1 MTVAV
6 LPVPSKVEV
15 KLDPKDLEETQCRGS
30 GPGGQ
35 HRNMCDSAVQVKHK
49 PTGLIVRAETEK
61 SQHYNRKLAYDL
73 LRARLQAAEEARV
86 GNQRDSKRRRQIG
99 SGMRGDKRRTI
110 RVRDGTVKDHVLGK
124 SWKLKPYLRGEWD

>member
-1 MTVAV
+1 VTVAV

-35 HRNMCDSAVQVKHK
+35 HRNMRDTAVQVKHK
-49 PTGLIVRAETEK
+49 PSGLIVRAETEK
-61 SQHYNRKLAYDL
+61 SQHHNRTMAYEL
-73 LRARLQAAEEARV
+73 LRARLQAAAEEKE
-86 GNQRDSKRRRQIG
+86 GNSLAEKRRRQVG

-110 RVRDGTVKDHVLGK
+110 RVRDGKVKDHILGK
-124 SWKLKPYLRGEWD
+124 TWKLKAYLRGEWD